1 MLAWKQLKISN
12 TLIMFV
18 KKIWHTE
25 SFIWKIGSGII
36 IKALRFWEPYLRFEI
51 LRASW
56 LMLTIQTVNTDGSV
70 RYDNNIVAHN
80 KFPAMNHYWT
90 RDYDRTRGSHSAG
103 PKLTLTDQISL
114 GYTATTGIRDWGI
127 SVCIDIIIKSI
138 SPRIMSHTQ
147 STLGSFS
154 PVIIGLPIPPGFILC
169 DCFLHQSWINA
180 R

>member
-1 MLAWKQLKISN
+1 MLAWKQLKVSN

-56 LMLTIQTVNTDGSV
+56 LMLTIQTVNTDSSV
-70 RYDNNIVAHN
+70 TYDNN
-80 KFPAMNHYWT
+80 M
-90 RDYDRTRGSHSAG
+90 SHTTNFLLSTTTELEIMTELGVHTLAG

-147 STLGSFS
+147 SPLRSFS